1 MVTSPD
7 RHTGGEGRRLG
18 ERRRT
23 AEFALRVEHHPLVER
38 ALAPFRRFSEFEAA
52 GGIVLLACTVVA
64 LAWANSPWAA
74 SYHHLWEQP
83 VGLAFGPLDVRATVH
98 ALINDGLMAV
108 FF

>member
-1 MVTSPD
+1 METPPERQDVQGERRP
-7 RHTGGEGRRLG
+7 GG
-18 ERRRT
+18 RRRT
-23 AEFALRVEHHPLVER
+23 AEFSLRVQHHPLVER

-83 VGLAFGPLDVRATVH
+83 VGLALGPLGGTTTLH
-98 ALINDGLMAV
+98 HFIN
-108 FF
+108 